1 MGRQESE
8 MTWELVEV
16 PDCLYFLNNL
26 EKSSQGLKIEKGT
39 RGLQRGKVMKESS
52 RGGGRMNGLLLEVYN
67 QDFGDPVSMV
77 IFLSSNS

>member
-52 RGGGRMNGLLLEVYN
+52 RGVEE
-67 QDFGDPVSMV
+67 
-77 IFLSSNS
+77 